1 MSVKTFYITGAT
13 GLIGSLLVKRLIDE
27 DNVRV
32 IAQIRNPEKAKSML
46 GEHDN
51 LEFVIGDIRDE
62 IRMPETVEKLDYII
76 HCAAITT
83 SKIMVEQPE
92 MTLATAT
99 EGTKNV
105 LELARKYQPESVV
118 YVSSM
123 EVYGQTVPSQNP
135 ITEEKMGTLDLNNP
149 RSSYPQGKRLCEEMC
164 REYFK
169 KYDVPV
175 KIARLAQTT
184 GPGIPKSDNRV
195 AMQFARAAKNGDD
208 IVLHTAGR
216 SISNFCYTE
225 DVINGILTILNK
237 GVNGEAYNVCNDA
250 ESRSIADIAKLVAE
264 KVATSYGNSIQV
276 VFDIPKENIHGYAP
290 DSVMRL
296 NSDKLRALG
305 WQATTDMETAY
316 KNLVDYL

>member
-27 DNVRV
+27 DNVQV
-32 IAQIRNPEKAKSML
+32 IAQIRNPEKAKNML

-51 LEFVIGDIRDE
+51 LEFIIGDIRDE
-62 IRMPETVEKLDYII
+62 IRMPEAVEKLDYII

-83 SKIMVEQPE
+83 SKTMVEQPE

-149 RSSYPQGKRLCEEMC
+149 RSSYPHGKRLCEEMC
-164 REYFK
+164 REYLK
-169 KYDVPV
+169 KYDLPV

-195 AMQFARAAKNGDD
+195 AMQFARAAKNGED